1 MNETTNIIKANEDL
15 KKAFVGILKDLRQIT
30 KGFQKL
36 NNIQKKDA
44 SESIKK
50 NVAVKQEKYKEKIVQ
65 KQKIDKEKKLI
76 KYLKDKQSGDG
87 GGDLLSNILSFAK
100 IFLLTL
106 GAAGLISIIGKT
118 EIGKL
123 LGNLI
128 KSIAESFV
136 SVGKDLL
143 GILGTAFKE
152 SSGHL
157 FNAVK
162 AIFAAIGDFFKF
174 IVGALTGTNG
184 YKNLD
189 LAGIMG
195 FFFQEVVVKSFH
207 LLIEVFQ
214 LVAKVFVKIFQDNTE
229 SIKTGFISL
238 MTSVFDTIV
247 TIVQTVIKTLYSDAG
262 KGQLAG
268 VFDAI
273 KKIFLNVWELLKA
286 AWKGEFKNAKG
297 ETTTFGKVVLKYF
310 AIWGGF
316 QLGMIALQ
324 STLILLSAKMAGFF
338 NELDSADSIKC
349 CCDNMA
355 NNILDVAEEIEKP
368 TKGGTGGP
376 ADQKE
381 KRRRPG
387 SYQEKMEERGRASRG
402 EKPQRVPSKAPS
414 KIELPERMP
423 SGKGGKIRKPGIG
436 GVIGGGCS
444 MACDKAE
451 ELLEASKRGMEKV
464 TKVLS
469 SAKNTVMQGGKK
481 VFEWITEGPKKLWG
495 KVTEF
500 GEKIAQ
506 KAANLGK
513 GVIDYVKGK
522 FTKYSRYLIAMI
534 KDSKIMKK
542 VIELSVKRLGPAIER
557 LLAKLAAAVLGIS
570 TGGVMTVIF
579 GILAAY
585 DMAMLAYGLY
595 QLFFVEPPEG
605 EGLYKEIEQMVTDWW
620 KTLTEPSKE
629 APAAIP
635 VSAPLAAPKASSA
648 PSAPSTQAP
657 KATSAAPAAA
667 SFSGM
672 AGTTKT
678 AASAPASAPSAAPAS
693 APAPAPTT
701 PAVTPAPVA
710 PTQPLT
716 PASASV
722 SIPSTPTAKSS
733 ESLDELKKQ
742 VIGGK
747 LNNGGP
753 RQKTVAAIIHHTAG
767 RGLEAT
773 INTLQSRGLSYHY
786 LIDRDGRIVQTL
798 PDNLIAWHGHPNDK
812 KPSLTNSNT
821 LGIATVAKDDSD
833 ITPEQISSAIT
844 LEDAL
849 AKKYGFPKTDVFGH
863 GEVSSHKHP
872 QEGATIV
879 KAIRGGAMPSKE
891 LNIENAKIPTMT
903 GGGSQSQSSQMLNQN
918 IEKTNDDMN
927 ELRDVMLDM
936 LSQNLMG
943 DSGGMTII
951 NNNNVNV
958 VNQKGSKNKK
968 FTDPDIAE
976 KIFKNAFAL

>member
-1 MNETTNIIKANEDL
+1 
-15 KKAFVGILKDLRQIT
+15 
-30 KGFQKL
+30 
-36 NNIQKKDA
+36 
-44 SESIKK
+44 
-50 NVAVKQEKYKEKIVQ
+50 
-65 KQKIDKEKKLI
+65 
-76 KYLKDKQSGDG
+76 
-87 GGDLLSNILSFAK
+87 
-100 IFLLTL
+100 
-106 GAAGLISIIGKT
+106 
-118 EIGKL
+118 
-123 LGNLI
+123 
-128 KSIAESFV
+128 
-136 SVGKDLL
+136 
-143 GILGTAFKE
+143 
-152 SSGHL
+152 
-157 FNAVK
+157 
-162 AIFAAIGDFFKF
+162 
-174 IVGALTGTNG
+174 
-184 YKNLD
+184 
-189 LAGIMG
+189 
-195 FFFQEVVVKSFH
+195 
-207 LLIEVFQ
+207 
-214 LVAKVFVKIFQDNTE
+214 
-229 SIKTGFISL
+229 

-247 TIVQTVIKTLYSDAG
+247 TIVQTVIKTLYSEAG

-310 AIWGGF
+310 AVWAGF

-444 MACDKAE
+444 MACDAAE

-605 EGLYKEIEQMVTDWW
+605 EGLYKEIEQMVADWW

-635 VSAPLAAPKASSA
+635 VSAPLALPKAPAATAA
-648 PSAPSTQAP
+648 PSAQAP
-657 KATSAAPAAA
+657 KAISAAPAAA

-693 APAPAPTT
+693 APASAPTT

-722 SIPSTPTAKSS
+722 SIPSAPSAKSS
-733 ESLDELKKQ
+733 ESLDELKAQ

-753 RQKTVAAIIHHTAG
+753 RQKTVGAIIHHTAG

-833 ITPEQISSAIT
+833 VTPEQISSAIT

-891 LNIENAKIPTMT
+891 LNIENAKIPVMT

-918 IEKTNDDMN
+918 MEKTNEDMN
-927 ELRDVMLDM
+927 ELRGVMLDM